1 VRLQQRAAVAA
12 LVVACTSAIAHAS
25 PTRAAF
31 GGLALAIV
39 RGARDRP
46 GRAMLR
52 VEADGLASA
61 TLALDLV
68 TPQGD
73 TP

>member
-12 LVVACTSAIAHAS
+12 LVVTCTSAIVHAS

-39 RGARDRP
+39 RASRDRP
-46 GRAMLR
+46 RRALLR

-68 TPQGD
+68 TPPKD
-73 TP
+73 AP